1 MVAALSK
8 DPSSEQQTGN
18 LKEMK
23 TTFTKKVS
31 PGVQP
36 DGRIQPEATRQ
47 DKIRQKVAAEPRA
60 ELGNSLG
67 R

>member
-1 MVAALSK
+1 
-8 DPSSEQQTGN
+8 
-18 LKEMK
+18 MK

-31 PGVQP
+31 PGVQL